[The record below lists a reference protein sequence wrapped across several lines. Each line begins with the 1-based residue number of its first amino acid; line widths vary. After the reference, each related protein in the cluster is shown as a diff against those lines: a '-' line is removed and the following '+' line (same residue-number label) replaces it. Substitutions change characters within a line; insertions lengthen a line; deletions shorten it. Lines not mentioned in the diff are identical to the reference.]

1 MRMSKG
7 MGFVVTGIALLL
19 GGWYISH
26 NSQRSEIAAFVTAR
40 VCQGV
45 HSGAHGFVG
54 RLPAAMGMHV
64 VDTGEFATCEVSIAH
79 IGTERLAGDRSLIPV
94 EVLVS
99 GNGRVIKDGFLDTK
113 HADPIPFE
121 IHAVATSILIAR
133 VNGKLELISIDHH

>member
-1 MRMSKG
+1 MSKG
-7 MGFVVTGIALLL
+7 MGFVVVTGFAIVL
-19 GGWYISH
+19 GGWYILH

-54 RLPAAMGMHV
+54 PLPAAMGMRV
-64 VDTGEFATCEVSIAH
+64 VDTGEFATCEVSITH
-79 IGTERLAGDRSLIPV
+79 VGKESLTGGRSLIPV
-94 EVLVS
+94 DVLVS
-99 GNGRVIKDGFLDTK
+99 GNGRIIKDGFLDTK

-133 VNGKLELISIDHH
+133 VNGNLELISIDHH